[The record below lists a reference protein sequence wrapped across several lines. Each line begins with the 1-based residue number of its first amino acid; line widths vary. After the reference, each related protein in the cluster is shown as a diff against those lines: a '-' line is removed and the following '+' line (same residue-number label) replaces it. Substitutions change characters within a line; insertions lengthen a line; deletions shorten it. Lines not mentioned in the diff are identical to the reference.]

1 MSDAFSSASLAS
13 AAVLAQRAARAARHI
28 RDPLGD
34 PVLLVRLD
42 DGVAPDPDVVIDPSA
57 PRHLGHDPRAA
68 ERRFGGEWS
77 RFRRGFSGAGRLMS
91 RIDRLRWYFERRN
104 RRVAEGVAAAAARR
118 RAAAN
123 EFRRRLALPPL
134 ASGPPQA
141 QRPLSLRRAAHH
153 VYRRSRDMV
162 ERAQQLDRQ
171 RRDAVI
177 RQESESR
184 AALPVEEWLLEQERR
199 VSIAEAAALYAHDE
213 VVFQRRREAIADAAA
228 AFEAD
233 E

>member
-1 MSDAFSSASLAS
+1 
-13 AAVLAQRAARAARHI
+13 
-28 RDPLGD
+28 
-34 PVLLVRLD
+34 
-42 DGVAPDPDVVIDPSA
+42 
-57 PRHLGHDPRAA
+57 
-68 ERRFGGEWS
+68 
-77 RFRRGFSGAGRLMS
+77 
-91 RIDRLRWYFERRN
+91 
-104 RRVAEGVAAAAARR
+104 
-118 RAAAN
+118 
-123 EFRRRLALPPL
+123 
-134 ASGPPQA
+134 
-141 QRPLSLRRAAHH
+141 
-153 VYRRSRDMV
+153 MV

-177 RQESESR
+177 REESERR